1 MAIGDGEGLLAADVV
16 PSQSTPLVG
25 SRSIATTAVALREAE
40 ALDPLI
46 GNADKA
52 LRQMRKVHNRC
63 GEMWRQP
70 L

>member
-1 MAIGDGEGLLAADVV
+1 MGRPV
-16 PSQSTPLVG
+16 TPLQNLNN

-52 LRQMRKVHNRC
+52 LRQMRKVHV
-63 GEMWRQP
+63 QAQ
-70 L
+70 